1 MPVNSNN
8 SPSAQVSGQHF
19 CPNAFNPPW
28 LHPVMKY
35 LIRAWAT
42 LIAAGIAGFV
52 LLELVSKAADVVP
65 YLYSA
70 ALVILVLAMA
80 ALSFLELKGI
90 ANRGKKFGEALT
102 HSMLFGSF
110 TGFFFGPIS
119 VFLGEGIGGRI
130 ASLFGSEPYPF
141 YLTLDRL
148 NSLLHSSLETGVV
161 AAAIAAAACAV
172 LWHFKPKKRQ
182 KR

>member
-1 MPVNSNN
+1 
-8 SPSAQVSGQHF
+8 
-19 CPNAFNPPW
+19 
-28 LHPVMKY
+28 MKY

-102 HSMLFGSF
+102 HSMLFGAF
-110 TGFFFGPIS
+110 TGFLLP
-119 VFLGEGIGGRI
+119 LGQSPSMLDVLRI
-130 ASLFGSEPYPF
+130 LRERP
-141 YLTLDRL
+141 
-148 NSLLHSSLETGVV
+148 V
-161 AAAIAAAACAV
+161 
-172 LWHFKPKKRQ
+172 
-182 KR
+182 